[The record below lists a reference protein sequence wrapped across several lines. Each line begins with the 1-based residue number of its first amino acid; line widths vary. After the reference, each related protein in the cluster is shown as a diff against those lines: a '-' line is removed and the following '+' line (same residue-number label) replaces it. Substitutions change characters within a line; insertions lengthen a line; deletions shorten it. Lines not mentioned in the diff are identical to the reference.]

1 MEHSPMTDQL
11 TVVQIDEL
19 AGELLRDAQQQHS
32 RRAAKTLA
40 TGSSLRATLIALA
53 EGAELGEHDS
63 PAGATIQA
71 MSGRVRLHTRSNQW
85 ELEGGQLAR
94 TPAQRHG
101 LTALTDAV
109 VLLTVALR

>member
-1 MEHSPMTDQL
+1 MTEQPN
-11 TVVQIDEL
+11 VVRINDL
-19 AGELLRDAQQQHS
+19 AGDLLREAQGQHS

-40 TGSSLRATLIALA
+40 TGTSLRATLIALA

-63 PAGATIQA
+63 PAGATLHAI
-71 MSGRVRLHTRSNQW
+71 SGRVRLHTRTTEW
-85 ELEGGQLAR
+85 ELEGGQITR
-94 TPAQRHG
+94 TPPQRHG